1 MITPLDI
8 QKKEFRRGLRGYREE
23 EVDAFLDQIIED
35 YENLFREN
43 QALKEKLAMLE
54 QNIGRYREM
63 EEVLKNTMIMA
74 QKNSDELRQNA
85 EKEASLL
92 LDQARL
98 EAEQITR
105 EAEQEAAALIQVSEQ
120 KASELLHKAEEKVRI
135 FSEEF
140 HQLEK
145 EAQAFKIKLHA
156 LLRAQMKMLEADG
169 WDLPVAEESAGDSDE
184 EEIA

>member
-1 MITPLDI
+1 VITPLDI

-54 QNIGRYREM
+54 QNIGRYRKM

-92 LDQARL
+92 LDQAFIGIINR
-98 EAEQITR
+98 
-105 EAEQEAAALIQVSEQ
+105 V
-120 KASELLHKAEEKVRI
+120 
-135 FSEEF
+135 
-140 HQLEK
+140 
-145 EAQAFKIKLHA
+145 
-156 LLRAQMKMLEADG
+156 
-169 WDLPVAEESAGDSDE
+169 
-184 EEIA
+184 

>member
-23 EVDAFLDQIIED
+23 EVDAFLDRVIED

-43 QALKEKLAMLE
+43 QVLKEKIAMLE
-54 QNIGRYREM
+54 ENIGRYREM

-74 QKNSDELRQNA
+74 QKNADELRQNA

-98 EAEQITR
+98 EAEQITS
-105 EAEQEAAALIQVSEQ
+105 EAEEKAAELMQVSEQ
-120 KASELLHKAEEKVRI
+120 KASELLNEAEEKVRLL
-135 FSEEF
+135 SEEF
-140 HQLEK
+140 HRLEK
-145 EAQAFKIKLHA
+145 EAQAFKIKLLA
-156 LLRAQMKMLEADG
+156 LLRAQMKLLEDDS
-169 WDLPVAEESAGDSDE
+169 WHLPDVDEGASDSDE